1 MHRAASIEGTG
12 TKLAYVQGRWPEVI
26 ITTGLL
32 ELEKPSGA
40 KLLIVACQELI
51 LWRVWSDSDS
61 FILYIS
67 IYFYV
72 FLNFLKFIQDIAHS
86 AQVMEIYRCSN
97 DQLAPCPSI
106 PPGLESPRAP
116 EVRWSISVE
125 KLRKVQNW
133 TMMGRGHLLHPIR
146 LSRSFK
152 IFQPPINVCLEIVD
166 QACCCRALVWAGVA
180 AV

>member
-1 MHRAASIEGTG
+1 MPQLQKVGSCLLDGLLDASHQATGEMRRAASIEGTG

-61 FILYIS
+61 FYYI
-67 IYFYV
+67 

-86 AQVMEIYRCSN
+86 AQVMEIGVAMTSFR
-97 DQLAPCPSI
+97 LSI
-106 PPGLESPRAP
+106 PPGLESPRVP
-116 EVRWSISVE
+116 EVRWSLSKNSE
-125 KLRKVQNW
+125 KFRIGPWWVGDTCCTQSDCQD
-133 TMMGRGHLLHPIR
+133 
-146 LSRSFK
+146 LSRSF
-152 IFQPPINVCLEIVD
+152 NHL
-166 QACCCRALVWAGVA
+166 
-180 AV
+180 